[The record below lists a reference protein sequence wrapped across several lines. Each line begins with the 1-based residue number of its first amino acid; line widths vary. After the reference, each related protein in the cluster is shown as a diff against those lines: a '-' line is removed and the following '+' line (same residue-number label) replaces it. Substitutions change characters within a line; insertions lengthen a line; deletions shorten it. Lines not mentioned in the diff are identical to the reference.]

1 MQKVTRRHVIA
12 TLSSTTVMLCPALL
26 NAQQVDLDWGSI
38 PTTAPVGQDMLVEVG
53 AGPAEVDVT
62 ALQPGEVA
70 VIARPSD
77 SEIFASTG
85 NTQYVAVMRRTA
97 EQMAFGAENDP
108 AGAVQ
113 TPEYYVAN
121 LVCPHRGKAVGITG
135 DPNVPF
141 ACTDRGSRH
150 SSNFNA
156 SGVGVAGAS
165 DASDV
170 LSIPE
175 YSISV
180 GDQVVVSLA

>member
-85 NTQYVAVMRRTA
+85 NTQYVAVTADSRTNG
-97 EQMAFGAENDP
+97 F
-108 AGAVQ
+108 
-113 TPEYYVAN
+113 
-121 LVCPHRGKAVGITG
+121 RGRK
-135 DPNVPF
+135 
-141 ACTDRGSRH
+141 
-150 SSNFNA
+150 
-156 SGVGVAGAS
+156 
-165 DASDV
+165 
-170 LSIPE
+170 
-175 YSISV
+175 
-180 GDQVVVSLA
+180 